1 MKQAIEFSHTL
12 QQFLHVGSRRKSHI
26 SYMIVVREGAA
37 LFRLGHQEFLV
48 PKGQGFWIP
57 FNCLHALTVLPG
69 TRYDTISFSSRLT
82 IPLCR
87 EAGFFTVSPLL
98 RALLDELQCH
108 QGHSTT
114 LTQAESVEKNLL
126 NVIADQVTTL
136 QVRTE
141 EICPG
146 LNPAQAAQLAQ
157 LFKGEKITPTAM
169 LEALPTYL
177 GCTVNE
183 FEACLTMREAL
194 RLTRSGRKLE
204 EIAQTLQ
211 TSHQALNALALPI
224 LGHHFE

>member
-26 SYMIVVREGAA
+26 SYMIVVHEGAA

-69 TRYDTISFSSRLT
+69 SRFDTVSFSSRLT
-82 IPLCR
+82 TPLCR
-87 EAGFFTVSPLL
+87 EAGFFAVSPLL
-98 RALLDELQCH
+98 HALLDELQRH
-108 QGHSTT
+108 QSNPTT
-114 LTQAESVEKNLL
+114 LTQPQSVEKNLL
-126 NVIADQVTTL
+126 SVIADQVTTL
-136 QVRTE
+136 RVSTE
-141 EICPG
+141 VICPG
-146 LNPAQAAQLAQ
+146 LNPTQAAQLAQ
-157 LFKGEKITPTAM
+157 LIKGEKITAPAM
-169 LEALPTYL
+169 LEKLPTYL

-194 RLTRSGRKLE
+194 RLSRSGRQPE
-204 EIAQTLQ
+204 QIAQALQ
-211 TSHQALNALALPI
+211 TSHQALNALAQPI